1 MRFLMLYQKQNRHS
15 MSEKDT
21 YTTKEVAEILGV
33 TDRTVQ
39 RYLNSYYSFESGSYR
54 VSGKMLAILKEEYLE
69 DTSDT
74 VVEEFTGDEYIEFKK
89 RLIEYPILKE
99 QLEYHRKSSESHN
112 RQIEKIIELM
122 LQRNFIEARDKKLD

>member
-1 MRFLMLYQKQNRHS
+1 